1 MSGKVNYP
9 VKLWC
14 KKLIGGLARMF
25 RFGGAEEKVENLER
39 EGGLGID
46 HQVGC

>member
-1 MSGKVNYP
+1 MLVQDRIYFFRRTHFRRVAFGWLGGKVG
-9 VKLWC
+9 K
-14 KKLIGGLARMF
+14 
-25 RFGGAEEKVENLER
+25 LER

>member
-1 MSGKVNYP
+1 MTSVMEDRDRQSE
-9 VKLWC
+9 
-14 KKLIGGLARMF
+14 RMF